1 MLITSVPE
9 GAVSVSPDVVV
20 IQSKEVGAVHID
32 EGDAGNDF
40 VKNKIDIDVDVL
52 LNPDIHIQAFGLDTR
67 LLGDLNIVKP
77 VGLYQP
83 RGEGQV
89 TVKQGSYRAYGQNLK
104 IGQGR
109 LQFAGPL
116 DNPSLS
122 IRAHRPGL
130 AVKAGVNVTGNARA
144 PKLAL
149 FSEPSQSEADTLSY
163 IITGRPIAGASGG
176 EAGLIAQAAFSL
188 GSEQSSVLANQ
199 IRDMFHLDDF
209 SVGGGDSVDST
220 SLSASKRLSPNLTF
234 RSSFNPFDQ
243 LWSFLLNYE
252 LTDNWSVQTE
262 SGVTQGA
269 DLIYSIES
277 NSFRDLYDRFWDV
290 IKF

>member
-1 MLITSVPE
+1 
-9 GAVSVSPDVVV
+9 
-20 IQSKEVGAVHID
+20 
-32 EGDAGNDF
+32 
-40 VKNKIDIDVDVL
+40 
-52 LNPDIHIQAFGLDTR
+52 
-67 LLGDLNIVKP
+67 
-77 VGLYQP
+77 
-83 RGEGQV
+83 
-89 TVKQGSYRAYGQNLK
+89 
-104 IGQGR
+104 
-109 LQFAGPL
+109 
-116 DNPSLS
+116 
-122 IRAHRPGL
+122 
-130 AVKAGVNVTGNARA
+130 
-144 PKLAL
+144 
-149 FSEPSQSEADTLSY
+149 
-163 IITGRPIAGASGG
+163 
-176 EAGLIAQAAFSL
+176 
-188 GSEQSSVLANQ
+188 
-199 IRDMFHLDDF
+199 MFHLDDF